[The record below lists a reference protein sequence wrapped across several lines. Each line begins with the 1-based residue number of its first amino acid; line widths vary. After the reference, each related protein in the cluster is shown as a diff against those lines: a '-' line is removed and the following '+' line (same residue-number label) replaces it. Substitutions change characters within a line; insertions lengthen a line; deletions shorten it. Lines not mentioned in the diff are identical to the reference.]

1 MRTRRPV
8 RTGSLDSTT
17 GASDTFSVVT
27 EYVLSRFDA
36 EELERERLEI
46 LQRFH
51 DPLSVRLFDAIGV
64 GAGWRCLDVGAGGG
78 SSTRILAERVGTTG
92 SVVATD
98 LDPRLLAPLAGDRVE
113 VLQHDLLVDPLPEE
127 EFDLAHIRL
136 VLMHVP
142 SRIDALRRV
151 VASLRPGGWIAVIDV
166 DFTSVRVSPST
177 PSSERVLSAFFD
189 AIAAAGWDPAY
200 GARLHRNLDSVE
212 LADVEAE
219 YLAYEGFGGERT
231 RLFGLTLER
240 LRARMLEYGATDGDV
255 DAARRL
261 LEDPMTRFRGPVTTL
276 ARARRPPN
284 G

>member
-1 MRTRRPV
+1 M
-8 RTGSLDSTT
+8 
-17 GASDTFSVVT
+17 T

-36 EELERERLEI
+36 EELERERLEV
-46 LQRFH
+46 LQQFH
-51 DPLSVRLFDAIGV
+51 DPLSIRLFDAIGV
-64 GAGWRCLDVGAGGG
+64 GEGWRCLDVGAGGG

-98 LDPRLLAPLAGDRVE
+98 LDPRLLEPLAGDRVE
-113 VLQHDLLVDPLPEE
+113 VLQHDLLVDPLPAD

-142 SRIDALRRV
+142 SRVEALRRV

-166 DFTSVRVSPST
+166 DFTGVRITPST
-177 PSSERVLSAFFD
+177 PSSERAFSAFFD

-200 GARLHRNLDSVE
+200 GARLYRNLESVE
-212 LADVEAE
+212 LTDIAAE

-240 LRARMLEYGATDGDV
+240 LRTRMLEHGATDEDV
-255 DAARRL
+255 DAARRS
-261 LEDPMTRFRGPVTTL
+261 LEDPRARFRGPVTTL
-276 ARARRPPN
+276 ARARKERGPGSAPPPV
-284 G
+284 